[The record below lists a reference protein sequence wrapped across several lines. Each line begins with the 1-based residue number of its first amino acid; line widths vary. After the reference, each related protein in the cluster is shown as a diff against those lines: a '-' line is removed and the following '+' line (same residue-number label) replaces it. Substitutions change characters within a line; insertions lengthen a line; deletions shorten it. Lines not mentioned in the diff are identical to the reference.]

1 MTATP
6 PEAKVEYS
14 RAPKARQS
22 AVGGSPR
29 PSTLVST
36 SVLGATFLGA
46 LALVIAE
53 LTTLYEVR
61 SGARGAIVK
70 SVGTGSNHGYAMAL
84 IAVCALVLALGVSRT
99 SSRPGLLAI
108 GVLGIVA
115 LLIALL
121 GDLPDAQ
128 ASGLLPLGGGYTTA
142 SSSPTT
148 GLYLETLGAILLLIA
163 CGLGILLSAPPKRTR
178 RR

>member
-14 RAPKARQS
+14 RAPEPRQS
-22 AVGGSPR
+22 AVGGSLR
-29 PSTLVST
+29 PSALVST
-36 SVLGATFLGA
+36 SVLGAIFLA
-46 LALVIAE
+46 AVALVTAE

-61 SGARGAIVK
+61 SGTRGAVVK
-70 SVGTGSNHGYAMAL
+70 TVGTGSNHGYAMAL
-84 IAVCALVLALGVSRT
+84 IAVCALLLAAGVSRT
-99 SSRPGLLAI
+99 KSRPALLAI

-115 LLIALL
+115 LLIALV

-163 CGLGILLSAPPKRTR
+163 SGLGILLGGPPKRVR